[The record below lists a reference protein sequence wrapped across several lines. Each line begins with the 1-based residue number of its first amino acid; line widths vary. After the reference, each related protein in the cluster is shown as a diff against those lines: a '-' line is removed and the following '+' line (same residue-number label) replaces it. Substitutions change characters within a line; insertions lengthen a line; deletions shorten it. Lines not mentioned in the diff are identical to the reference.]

1 VRLAG
6 VGRGCK
12 GLEAD
17 KVVVTLVLDDTRAS
31 GEAPG
36 DTNGMRRDEGE
47 AGTSRAAL
55 ESAGEATGLG
65 QGVYSPK
72 VNISPPRC
80 FLHATDITKDT
91 APPPPHN
98 RIPHANALIQKV
110 NTSLLMPSGRLP

>member
-36 DTNGMRRDEGE
+36 DTNGMRR
-47 AGTSRAAL
+47 